1 MFVISAKYFLLIVL
15 STPTPPQEQVYIP
28 VMLTL
33 IRVATVEENAN
44 MEASCE
50 QQSGWYELPVACTSR
65 AEKRLHY
72 TELSLHVNKKSL
84 PLLEEIRIPE
94 NFLILLHSGM
104 YEVEPGRL
112 PMAALPTCRRGR
124 VLYTSLALTGRCR
137 VSSL

>member
-1 MFVISAKYFLLIVL
+1 M
-15 STPTPPQEQVYIP
+15 
-28 VMLTL
+28 
-33 IRVATVEENAN
+33 EENAN

-104 YEVEPGRL
+104 YEWNPGDCRWPPCRPAGGAVSYTPAWRL
-112 PMAALPTCRRGR
+112 LAGAGSALCEAGERIFSRNPGSERF
-124 VLYTSLALTGRCR
+124 L
-137 VSSL
+137 